1 MTPKTLTVRS
11 ETWPIKGNFRIARG
25 AKTEAEVVV
34 VEIADAQATGRGE
47 CVPYPRYGETPAG
60 VVAEIEA
67 LRSEI
72 AGLTRHDLQH
82 RLKPGAARNA
92 LDCALLDWEAK
103 ASGQTAAALLALSD
117 PVPVRTAITISLDTP
132 AAMAKAAAT
141 AAISFG
147 LIKLKIAGAGD
158 IERVEAVRRA
168 APKAKLIADAN
179 EGWSLGDLQRLTPE
193 LASLGVALIEQ
204 PLKAGEDEGLLGFNS
219 PVPLCADESCHTR
232 ADLPRIL
239 GRYTHIN
246 VKLDKAGGLTEALEL
261 AREATAAGLK
271 LMIGCMVST
280 SLSIAPAALLAP
292 LAEFVDLDGPLLL
305 ERDRVPGL
313 TYRGDRLFPPPAELW
328 GS

>member
-11 ETWPIKGNFRIARG
+11 EIWPIKGSFRIARG
-25 AKTEAEVVV
+25 AKSVAEVVV
-34 VEIADAQATGRGE
+34 VEIADGEATGRGE

-60 VVAEIEA
+60 IVTEIEA

-72 AGLTRHDLQH
+72 AAGLTRHDLQH
-82 RLKPGAARNA
+82 RLKAGAARNA

-103 ASGQTAAALLALSD
+103 ASGKPAADLLELPP
-117 PVPVRTAITISLDTP
+117 PVPVRTAFTISLDTP
-132 AAMAKAAAT
+132 EAMAKAAT
-141 AAISFG
+141 VAAHTFR

-158 IERVEAVRRA
+158 LERVEAVRQA
-168 APKAKLIADAN
+168 APRARLIADAN
-179 EGWSLGDLQRLTPE
+179 EGWSLDDLHRLTPE
-193 LASLGVALIEQ
+193 LARLGVALIEQ
-204 PLKAGEDEGLLGFNS
+204 PLKAGEDDGLLGFNS

-246 VKLDKAGGLTEALEL
+246 IKLDKAGGLTEALAL
-261 AREATAAGLK
+261 AREATDAGLK

-280 SLSIAPAALLAP
+280 SLSIAPTALLAP

-313 TYRGDRLFPPPAELW
+313 AFRGDQLFPPTAELW
-328 GS
+328 G